1 MIAPDAGKK
10 GSFSGGFSPHRADLG
25 GEETRQL
32 ARLGF
37 PPTTL
42 KGV

>member
-1 MIAPDAGKK
+1 MRGKRAP
-10 GSFSGGFSPHRADLG
+10 FWGFSPHRADLG

-37 PPTTL
+37 LPTTL